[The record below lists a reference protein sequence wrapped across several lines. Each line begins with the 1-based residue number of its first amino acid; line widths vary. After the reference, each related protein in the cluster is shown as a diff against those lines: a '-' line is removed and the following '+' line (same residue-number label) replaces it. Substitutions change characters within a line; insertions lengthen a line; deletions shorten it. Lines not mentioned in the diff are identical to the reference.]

1 MSRVWE
7 SMGHHRGFTCL
18 VEEFCCFQNLSDI
31 ASTSASCD
39 GRTLH
44 RNEMMTTPLAIL
56 GCVSLQGSGS
66 AWLMLGVALI
76 GLKVLG
82 GLAILCGVGLLGK
95 LLNRF

>member
-1 MSRVWE
+1 
-7 SMGHHRGFTCL
+7 
-18 VEEFCCFQNLSDI
+18 
-31 ASTSASCD
+31 
-39 GRTLH
+39 
-44 RNEMMTTPLAIL
+44 MMTTPLAIL